1 MRHFESCALDYFHA
15 IAVVMMII
23 MIIITIMIMIMIMII
38 QMSRV
43 DDVV

>member
-23 MIIITIMIMIMIMII
+23 MIIITIMIMIMII